1 MTQLHTLDLFNS
13 RSWAA
18 SGFFFFFFLGG
29 GGGRDNLIQDT
40 LALKEVMVF
49 PEGLQLLDLP
59 DHPSRRSQN
68 TLDQSM

>member
-18 SGFFFFFFLGG
+18 SGFFLGS
-29 GGGRDNLIQDT
+29 RDNLIQDT

-59 DHPSRRSQN
+59 DHPSHRSQS
-68 TLDQSM
+68 TLDQSL